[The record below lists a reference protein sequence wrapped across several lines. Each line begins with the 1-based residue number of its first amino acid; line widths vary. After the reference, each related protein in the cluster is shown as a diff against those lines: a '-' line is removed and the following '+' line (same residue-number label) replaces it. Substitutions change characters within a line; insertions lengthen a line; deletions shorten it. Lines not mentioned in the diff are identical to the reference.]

1 MMENFSVE
9 KIIDLVAFI
18 IDLIGRFIVWYF
30 KMLKEDPFK
39 AYLALSGVF
48 ISIFLFEGIYNLYKF
63 KRKPKKE
70 KSIFID

>member
-1 MMENFSVE
+1 MENFSVE
-9 KIIDLVAFI
+9 KIIDLVAFVI
-18 IDLIGRFIVWYF
+18 ELIGQAIVWYF
-30 KMLKEDPFK
+30 KMLKEDPFR

-48 ISIFLFEGIYNLYKF
+48 VLIFLLVGIFNLYKF